1 MKRILLLFSILTI
14 MAYVSAQTE
23 DYSKYLNSALEKLEA
38 GDCDAAQKYYNVYK
52 ELVGKSV
59 ASVEVL
65 LSECGGKEKTY
76 KVGDYIKVGDEKY
89 QVAYIR
95 DGGKHG
101 LAVLNKGWQAMSDKK
116 DLYITRKGIPTM
128 EEMKLI
134 YSNRDIVRLYDIY
147 WTCSRNTSSHS
158 YYYYTYDFSTGKI
171 TEDDYAKSNGI
182 ILLIHRF

>member
-1 MKRILLLFSILTI
+1 MKRILLLFSIITI
-14 MAYVSAQTE
+14 MVYVSAQTE
-23 DYSKYLNSALEKLEA
+23 DYSKYLNNALEKLES
-38 GDCDAAQKYYNVYK
+38 GECDAAQKYYNVYK
-52 ELVGKSV
+52 ELAGKSV

-65 LSECGGKEKTY
+65 LAECGKEPTC

-147 WTCSRNTSSHS
+147 WTCSRNSSS
-158 YYYYTYDFSTGKI
+158 SYYYYYTYDFSTGKI
-171 TEDDYAKSNGI
+171 TEVDYSNPNGV